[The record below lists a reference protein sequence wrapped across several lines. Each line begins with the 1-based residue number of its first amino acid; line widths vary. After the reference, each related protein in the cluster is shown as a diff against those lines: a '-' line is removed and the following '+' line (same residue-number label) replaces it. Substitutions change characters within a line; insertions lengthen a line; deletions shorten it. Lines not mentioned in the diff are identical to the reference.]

1 MELKPEIDEQIQIE
15 LISHGITFPI
25 DEKGGIA
32 IHEFRIDKQ
41 ANIGMLYIIPK
52 GNLPFGKL
60 PFIVIL
66 AQYIYGV
73 FYIDGQAAII
83 EAGSMAI
90 NGEIEDWYIKFQ
102 KL

>member
-1 MELKPEIDEQIQIE
+1 MELKPEIDKQIQIE
-15 LISHGITFPI
+15 LISNGIAFPI
-25 DEKGGIA
+25 DEKGHIS
-32 IHEFRIDKQ
+32 IHEFRVDAQ
-41 ANIGMLYIIPK
+41 AHIGMLYIIPK
-52 GNLPFGKL
+52 SNLPKGKL

-90 NGEIEDWYIKFQ
+90 NGEIEDWYIKYR
-102 KL
+102 K